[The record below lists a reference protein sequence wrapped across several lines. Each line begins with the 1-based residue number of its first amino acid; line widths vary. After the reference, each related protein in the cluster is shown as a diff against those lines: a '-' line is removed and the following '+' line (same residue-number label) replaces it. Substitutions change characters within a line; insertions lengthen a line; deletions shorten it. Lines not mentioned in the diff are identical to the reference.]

1 MLNSKLGETVTFIQ
15 EQKPRPEFLKSLIGT
30 EKFEVYLHCKVVD
43 CAEGP
48 YKVIKEPIKLPKVF
62 MKMEFI
68 ELHWDLQACFIEK
81 F

>member
-1 MLNSKLGETVTFIQ
+1 M
-15 EQKPRPEFLKSLIGT
+15 
-30 EKFEVYLHCKVVD
+30 VD

-81 F
+81 FWALFLADLISDETK